1 MAGMRKQFSA
11 EFKAKVALE
20 ALKDQK
26 TLAELASEYG
36 AHPTQISAWRNQLKD
51 QMASVFGRSESKTI
65 QEKDELIEQLY
76 KNIGKLQVESDW
88 LKKNYIFER
97 RGEESHD

>member
-1 MAGMRKQFSA
+1 MAGIRKQFSA

-51 QMASVFGRSESKTI
+51 QMATVFGRTESKSL

-88 LKKNYIFER
+88 LKKKLHI
-97 RGEESHD
+97 

>member
-11 EFKAKVALE
+11 DFKAKVALE
-20 ALKDQK
+20 ALKEQK
-26 TLAELASEYG
+26 TITELASEFSV
-36 AHPTQISAWRNQLKD
+36 HPSQISAWRNQLKE
-51 QMASVFGRSESKTI
+51 QISMVFGKTESKSI

-88 LKKNYIFER
+88 LKKKLHI
-97 RGEESHD
+97 

>member
-1 MAGMRKQFSA
+1 MAGMRKQFSS

-20 ALKDQK
+20 ALKEQK
-26 TLAELASEYG
+26 TIAELASEFSV
-36 AHPTQISAWRNQLKD
+36 HPSQISAWRNQLKE
-51 QMASVFGRSESKTI
+51 QMSIVFGHTESKSL

-88 LKKNYIFER
+88 LKKKLHI
-97 RGEESHD
+97 